1 MKETQEQIASILDEI
16 KALLLKKNEQYG
28 DSVLDPI
35 NLFARNTPIEGIRV
49 RLDDKYSRL
58 ARGNDSI
65 ESDEDIHLDCI
76 GYHVMALIALR
87 RSAITVKRQQPNKDD
102 HRIHDLHF

>member
-1 MKETQEQIASILDEI
+1 MTDTRAKIVEVMDEV
-16 KALLLKKNEQYG
+16 KDLLVRKNEQYG
-28 DSVLDPI
+28 DSVHSPI
-35 NLFARNTPIEGIRV
+35 RLFSNSSVLEAVRV

-58 ARGNDSI
+58 ARGNDNI

-87 RSAITVKRQQPNKDD
+87 EDA
-102 HRIHDLHF
+102 

>member
-1 MKETQEQIASILDEI
+1 MKQTQEQIASILDEI

-35 NLFARNTPIEGIRV
+35 NLFARNSPIDGIRV

-87 RSAITVKRQQPNKDD
+87 RSAVTVKRAIPSNDQTISDF
-102 HRIHDLHF
+102 HF

>member
-1 MKETQEQIASILDEI
+1 MEKTQEQIASILDEI

-28 DSVLDPI
+28 DSVLDPV
-35 NLFARNTPIEGIRV
+35 NLFARNSALDGIRI

-58 ARGNDSI
+58 TRGNDSI

-76 GYHVMALIALR
+76 GYHVMALIAIR
-87 RSAITVKRQQPNKDD
+87 REKIIIPRADKHPQTIPDF
-102 HRIHDLHF
+102 HF

>member
-1 MKETQEQIASILDEI
+1 MTDTRAKIVEVMDEV
-16 KALLLKKNEQYG
+16 KDLLVRKNEQYG
-28 DSVLDPI
+28 DSVHSPI
-35 NLFARNTPIEGIRV
+35 LEAVRV

-58 ARGNDSI
+58 ARGNDNI

-87 RSAITVKRQQPNKDD
+87 EDA
-102 HRIHDLHF
+102 